1 MNNILYSAI
10 IKEKNVILCEYTEYT
25 GNFNQILQKFIKIL
39 QNSQNKTFKSK
50 IIIGN
55 YQIFCIKENIIY
67 YVLFTQISEKNEDNI
82 FFSFL
87 LNIKNA
93 LLNKFPLNEL
103 ENKKSFSLKIF
114 LPILKENISTFN
126 KNNQKFVNKSN
137 TEIISNL
144 IDYYPKNNDENN
156 YIFPILSM
164 EKVHDESNNVD
175 NNSKLLY
182 NNKSNLDE
190 LLLVET
196 STSKTKSSLFSFH
209 PQNNKCCKITT
220 IIILIVIII
229 FLVLF
234 VLYKLNIIKLKKK

>member
-114 LPILKENISTFN
+114 LPILKEKYINI
-126 KNNQKFVNKSN
+126 
-137 TEIISNL
+137 
-144 IDYYPKNNDENN
+144 
-156 YIFPILSM
+156 
-164 EKVHDESNNVD
+164 
-175 NNSKLLY
+175 
-182 NNKSNLDE
+182 
-190 LLLVET
+190 
-196 STSKTKSSLFSFH
+196 
-209 PQNNKCCKITT
+209 
-220 IIILIVIII
+220 
-229 FLVLF
+229 
-234 VLYKLNIIKLKKK
+234 